1 MQLYVKKR
9 DLALSAEALHLLE
22 RFHNLRGK
30 TRKIIKMYVKKARQ
44 NKKKKTNIVSQ
55 S

>member
-9 DLALSAEALHLLE
+9 DLALSAEALHLFE
-22 RFHNLRGK
+22 RFHSLRGK
-30 TRKIIKMYVKKARQ
+30 TRKIIKMHVRKPRQ
-44 NKKKKTNIVSQ
+44 NKKKTNIVSQ